1 MKFLLEEKE
10 EKDEL
15 NKTTNDLVEKMKIR
29 IIDYES

>member
-1 MKFLLEEKE
+1 MKILLEEKE